1 VLQQYASDGGAPGSD
16 PDYGNGVLNLGWA
29 MARNDP
35 TRIDTAISSIY
46 YDSTTSQMEFVV
58 QNRSGQGLS
67 GMVLT
72 VDAGGTTSNYSIPL
86 LTPGA
91 ISVIKLPVDQNQLV
105 TSGGIVFRA
114 QLVNPRGVVDQVPGN
129 NRRTSALTPP
139 SK

>member
-1 VLQQYASDGGAPGSD
+1 
-16 PDYGNGVLNLGWA
+16 
-29 MARNDP
+29 
-35 TRIDTAISSIY
+35 
-46 YDSTTSQMEFVV
+46 MEFVV